1 MMNGINGSS
10 GYASQM
16 QMQGMQKRQG
26 QAERFNKLDSDG
38 NGTINQ
44 AELQTMGDKFS
55 EITGQQINVAE
66 VSDAHDANNDGLL
79 DKNEMQSMMMELRGS
94 MGGLQGGGPPSQ
106 QLLSAYQAE
115 SEKDLTSTL
124 LDMLGESDDKQD
136 EEEEAYNP
144 LDVQV

>member
-1 MMNGINGSS
+1 MINGINGSS

-16 QMQGMQKRQG
+16 QMQGMQKQHG
-26 QAERFNKLDSDG
+26 QAERFGKLDSDS
-38 NGTINQ
+38 NGSINQ

-55 EITGQQINVAE
+55 EITGQQMNVAE
-66 VSDAHDANNDGLL
+66 VSKAHDANNDGSL
-79 DKNEMQSMMMELRGS
+79 DKDEMQTMMMELRGS

-106 QLLSAYQAE
+106 QLFSAYQAN

-136 EEEEAYNP
+136 EEEKAYNS
-144 LDVQV
+144 LDIQV